1 MIDALE
7 RCKTEKIVLHIR
19 GIGGIGKSSLIDH
32 WNRSIHSSVVL
43 DCSTLKDFYNRL
55 NILAKGID
63 RLGIDLKRFDVLWH
77 IRQRYIEGA
86 EPAKEE
92 AKSWVM
98 EIIPVLP
105 VIGDYAHYGK
115 ALSVVGEKL
124 KKALTGKMG
133 ELGTWLESRL
143 GSEYSKRLL
152 EVLWKEPSH
161 AQFLFLD
168 AIAED
173 LNNRKTPENPLLIM
187 LDGYEAVD
195 DETRLW
201 EYEGRRIT
209 EAELWYVFLSHLENC
224 VGVVA
229 SRQSV
234 PPWIRRLGVV
244 HETELTEIDADNCRR
259 LLESRGI
266 ARADMQTGIVHI
278 SGGNPFVINCICD
291 IQDLGALSPA
301 DIDDL
306 SAPTLEQVR
315 VKTWKRLFR
324 SAGGLSD
331 IIDRAGLVPSM
342 NRRILSI
349 IAPSMKSAHWDQLTQ
364 LSFVKQSGE
373 ESWALHA
380 LAKDLVL
387 AELGDRLEILTD
399 EVSELLREAAE
410 EESDY
415 RLLAL
420 SFSAKALKS
429 ELDAMAQVQ
438 EAVEK
443 LTSDGKYSEA
453 LTLLSN
459 LWFSS
464 DRGMAM
470 REAQRGRVCYYLD
483 RVAEAEEAL
492 RKALLLYDRMDKT
505 GDRRYEIIGE
515 SARVLARLGNLL
527 RFVDRPSEAEAS
539 FWDAIARYRSLGEA
553 PAGQFLRDTAD
564 TMCWLA
570 LLLLSRHRAS
580 EAEDILQEALEIN
593 GRLALLAEDSS
604 VPLAGTA
611 RTLII
616 TGRLMNLQDRL
627 AEAEQAYRS
636 AIEIYRGLAEN
647 EPESYRKSVGHTL
660 HRLAYVLLRKHDVRS
675 TMKALQEEI
684 EIFDEDSKWSPLVYR
699 KDRARALGSIGYMLY
714 CTNRP
719 AEAEGVLQ
727 ESLGIFKVLAED
739 APRAYSDSMASR
751 LADLGRLYRDTNRQ
765 ERAEESFVEALDIYR
780 KLAIDAPEVYSVGE
794 CASCQVGIALQEL
807 AHQFSITDRR
817 SQADAAYKEAERIG
831 REIAANIPHHRHTFL
846 VSRILHDF
854 SIHLK
859 ACGQLTQS
867 EESLCEALQGYEHLM
882 ERAPETYSHVFAAAL
897 NNRAN
902 LLRRTGRLSE
912 AHKDLDHAVEV
923 YRHLSSKAPSLFT
936 HHLACVLCNE
946 SLLLGDSNQPSDAE
960 KMAHEAVE
968 IARDLVSECH
978 NLYAP
983 LLAGTLNNHGVL
995 LKQSGRLREAEEV
1008 MSEAIVMKRELV
1020 DGASA
1025 VYLRSLATSLDNM
1038 GIILAD
1044 GDRSEEAE
1052 AAFREALEIR
1062 QRLAALNSAQYTSS
1076 VASVA
1081 GNLHLLLSKSPKG
1094 KEKTGEIERLLEKV
1108 GNRGKSEP
1116 WSMEVED
1123 LDIWF
1128 NEIFY
1133 HWADCPFCV

>member
-7 RCKTEKIVLHIR
+7 RCKTEKVVLHIR

-32 WNRSIHSSVVL
+32 WNRSIQSSVVL
-43 DCSTLKDFYNRL
+43 DCSAIKDFYDRL
-55 NILAKGID
+55 NILAKGIES
-63 RLGIDLKRFDVLWH
+63 LGTNLKRFDVLWH
-77 IRQRYIEGA
+77 LRQRYIEGA

-92 AKSWVM
+92 PKGWVM
-98 EIIPVLP
+98 ELVPVLP

-152 EVLWKEPSH
+152 EVLWKEPNH

-173 LNNRKTPENPLLIM
+173 LNSRDSGNNPLVVM

-195 DETRLW
+195 DETRVW
-201 EYEGRRIT
+201 EYQGQMIS
-209 EAELWYVFLSHLENC
+209 EAELWYVFLSHLKNC

-234 PPWIRRLGVV
+234 PPWIHELGLV
-244 HETELTEIDADNCRR
+244 HETELTELDADNCRK

-266 ARADMQTGIVHI
+266 SRADMHAGIVHI

-291 IQDLGALSPA
+291 IQGLGALSSA
-301 DIDDL
+301 DIEDL

-342 NRRILSI
+342 DRRILGI

-364 LSFVKQSGE
+364 LSFVRQCGE
-373 ESWALHA
+373 GAWALHA
-380 LAKDLVL
+380 LARDLVL
-387 AELGDRLEILTD
+387 AELGERLEVLID
-399 EVSELLREAAE
+399 EVSNLLREASE

-415 RLLAL
+415 QLLAL
-420 SFSAKALKS
+420 SFSARALTS
-429 ELDAMAQVQ
+429 EPEAMLQVQ
-438 EAVEK
+438 EAIGK
-443 LTSDGKYSEA
+443 LTSGGKHSEA

-483 RVAEAEEAL
+483 RVAEAEEAF
-492 RKALLLYDRMDKT
+492 RKALLLYDRMDRT
-505 GDRRYEIIGE
+505 GDLRYEIIGE
-515 SARVLARLGNLL
+515 SARILARLGNLL
-527 RFVDRPSEAEAS
+527 RFVDRPSEAEAA

-553 PAGQFLRDTAD
+553 PAGEFLSDTAD

-580 EAEDILQEALEIN
+580 EAEDLLQEALEIN

-636 AIEIYRGLAEN
+636 AIEIYRGLAEDK
-647 EPESYRKSVGHTL
+647 PESYRRSLGHTL
-660 HRLAYVLLRKHDVRS
+660 HRLAYVLLRKHDVEG
-675 TMKALQEEI
+675 TMKALEEEI
-684 EIFDEDSKWSPLVYR
+684 EIFDEESKWSPLVYR

-714 CTNRP
+714 CTKRP
-719 AEAEGVLQ
+719 AEAEEVLQ
-727 ESLGIFKVLAED
+727 ESLGIFRDLSED
-739 APRAYSDSMASR
+739 APRAYSDSVASR
-751 LADLGRLYRDTNRQ
+751 LADLGKLYRDTNQ
-765 ERAEESFVEALDIYR
+765 HERAEKSFTEALDTYK

-794 CASCQVGIALQEL
+794 CASCQVGIALQEM
-807 AHQFSITDRR
+807 AHQFSITGRR
-817 SQADAAYKEAERIG
+817 AQADAAYKEAESIG
-831 REIAANIPHHRHTFL
+831 RDIAANIPHHRHTFL
-846 VSRILHDF
+846 VSRILHDY

-859 ACGQLTQS
+859 ASGHLAES
-867 EESLCEALQGYEHLM
+867 ESLLQEALQGYRSLM
-882 ERAPETYSHVFAAAL
+882 EKAPQTYSHVLAAAL

-902 LLRRTGRLSE
+902 LLRQTGRLSE
-912 AHKDLDHAVEV
+912 AHEDLDYALEI
-923 YRHLSSKAPSLFT
+923 YRQLSSKAPSLFS
-936 HHLACVLCNE
+936 HHLACVLCNK
-946 SLLLGDSNQPSDAE
+946 LLLLRELGPSSDAE
-960 KMAHEAVE
+960 RIAEEAVT
-968 IARDLVSECH
+968 IARGLAKDCH
-978 NLYAP
+978 ELYTP
-983 LLAGTLNNHGVL
+983 LHAEVLNDYSVL
-995 LKQSGRLREAEEV
+995 LRESERLQEAEEALV
-1008 MSEAIVMKRELV
+1008 ESIAMKRELA
-1020 DGASA
+1020 DAAPA
-1025 VYLRSLATSLDNM
+1025 VYLQSLATSLYNL
-1038 GIILAD
+1038 GIILTESGQDREAD
-1044 GDRSEEAE
+1044 VAL
-1052 AAFREALEIR
+1052 REALKMRHAESNESLE
-1062 QRLAALNSAQYTSS
+1062 Q
-1076 VASVA
+1076 
-1081 GNLHLLLSKSPKG
+1081 
-1094 KEKTGEIERLLEKV
+1094 IERLLEEV
-1108 GNRGKSEP
+1108 GSHATSKQ
-1116 WSMEVED
+1116 WLMKVED

-1128 NEIFY
+1128 HEIFY